1 MIDIVIAA
9 VLSAIIS
16 YIAVMWQQPSSEVTG
31 ILNVVVV
38 FALTYVIYFAIKRTM
53 FASRTGTIS

>member
-16 YIAVMWQQPSSEVTG
+16 YIAVMWQQPSSEMTG
-31 ILNVVVV
+31 ILNVVAV

-53 FASRTGTIS
+53 FASRTAL

>member
-16 YIAVMWQQPSSEVTG
+16 YFAVLWQQPSSETTG
-31 ILNVVVV
+31 VLNVVVV
-38 FALTYVIYFAIKRTM
+38 FALTYVIYFAIKRAM
-53 FASRTGTIS
+53 FSSRVTTSS